1 MAISSSPVIT
11 NTPSPRARVANALF
25 AAAAI
30 GVGIAAPTSSLL
42 FIGSLGLAVAASIIH
57 PEPIR
62 LRLQALATRKLL
74 PVLMPFALLL
84 LLGIY
89 HTITRSDRFTLTGT
103 AATALIL
110 PLLLA
115 SSVARAPRNFVYLAQ
130 GLFLGSLLAISFK
143 SPSATTAAPYLLLAC
158 ALLLEIIVFIP
169 ALSWRL
175 TAALAAQAAILFVCF
190 AALDCWPLLLLLPFA
205 LAPTL
210 AKIIAR
216 IPYSIGRLSVWV
228 SIAFL
233 WLFSLSYFAHIVD
246 TYFTGHQQ
254 DKTNLPAL
262 TRNGN
267 PYIHDP
273 LSHDKE
279 NGYYVD
285 IYICPDE
292 LEAQWPALGS
302 LPLDAPTPNG
312 RTVYETLIRYLTSLD
327 LHKDSVGLAELSPRD
342 IRAIERGIYNANL
355 VGKSLIFTSAWHELE
370 AFDRYLQTRQPSTR
384 LTTIAEQSAQARE
397 ALASAP
403 ALGSGPRFTAATTPH
418 SIGLFSLP
426 LALGP
431 VPTLL
436 LFALLAVPAGIAIV
450 DAKRSVRPN
459 SLSHLG
465 LTAFA
470 VAVVASL
477 SAAPLLT
484 PAFAGLCA
492 LLLTLALTF
501 PPERSSTGF

>member
-1 MAISSSPVIT
+1 M
-11 NTPSPRARVANALF
+11 
-25 AAAAI
+25 
-30 GVGIAAPTSSLL
+30 GIAAPTSSLL
-42 FIGSLGLAVAASIIH
+42 FIFSLALAVAACIIH

-62 LRLQALATRKLL
+62 LRLRALATRKLV
-74 PVLMPFALLL
+74 PILMPFALLL

-89 HTITRSDRFTLTGT
+89 QTITHSDRFALIGT

-115 SSVARAPRNFVYLAQ
+115 SSVARTLRNFVYLAQ
-130 GLFLGSLLAISFK
+130 GLFLGTLLAIFFK
-143 SPSATTAAPYLLLAC
+143 SPSAPTAAPYLLLTC
-158 ALLLEIIVFIP
+158 ALLLGIIVTIP

-175 TAALAAQAAILFVCF
+175 TASLAAQVAILFICF
-190 AALDCWPLLLLLPFA
+190 AALDCWPILLLLPFA

-228 SIAFL
+228 CIAFI

-254 DKTNLPAL
+254 DNYNLPAL
-262 TRNGN
+262 TRNGA
-267 PYIHDP
+267 PYIHDT

-279 NGYYVD
+279 NGFYVNL
-285 IYICPDE
+285 YLCPHE
-292 LEAQWPALGS
+292 IKAQWPSLSS
-302 LPLDAPTPNG
+302 LPLYTPTPNG
-312 RTVYETLIRYLTSLD
+312 RTVYEVLIRYLTSLD

-342 IRAIERGIYNANL
+342 IQAIERGIYNAKL
-355 VGKSLIFTSAWHELE
+355 VGKSRVFTAAWHELE

-384 LTTIAEQSAQARE
+384 LTTIIAQSAQARV
-397 ALASAP
+397 ALSNAP
-403 ALGSGPRFTAATTPH
+403 ALGMGPRFTATNTPH
-418 SIGLFSLP
+418 AIGLFSLP

-431 VPTLL
+431 LPTLL
-436 LFALLAVPAGIAIV
+436 LFALLAAPAGLAIV
-450 DAKRSVRPN
+450 DAKRNVRPN
-459 SLSHLG
+459 ILSHLG

-470 VAVVASL
+470 VTIVASL

-484 PAFAGLCA
+484 PAFASLCA
-492 LLLTLALTF
+492 LLLTLALTYT
-501 PPERSSTGF
+501 PKP